1 MPQVEFKHAF
11 EQPYRTDS
19 CGSLSHP
26 FAAGGGRLLMAEWS
40 RPVLANERPVSTG
53 LPTFRIALAQGHTAV
68 TLNRSQS
75 ASTCRALSLSAR
87 SFKSPLRWKMA

>member
-1 MPQVEFKHAF
+1 MGLTWRRRHINPF
-11 EQPYRTDS
+11 DS
-19 CGSLSHP
+19 SEGD
-26 FAAGGGRLLMAEWS
+26 GRECPVVAEWG
-40 RPVLANERPVSTG
+40 RPVFANERPVRTR

-87 SFKSPLRWKMA
+87 SFKSPLR